1 VVLFFAVSGIWQ
13 VYRLHEDRKNG
24 SYKAPHALEVASDFH
39 KAEHMLGNPNAGPF
53 KLAVSIAAGVLVIG
67 TILGL
72 IVALRV
78 TRPVWLAI
86 VLLLLG
92 TALPYLLY
100 LVAT

>member
-1 VVLFFAVSGIWQ
+1 LFFAVSGIWQ

-39 KAEHMLGNPNAGPF
+39 KAEHMLRNPNAGPF

-92 TALPYLLY
+92 TRFRTFCIL
-100 LVAT
+100 